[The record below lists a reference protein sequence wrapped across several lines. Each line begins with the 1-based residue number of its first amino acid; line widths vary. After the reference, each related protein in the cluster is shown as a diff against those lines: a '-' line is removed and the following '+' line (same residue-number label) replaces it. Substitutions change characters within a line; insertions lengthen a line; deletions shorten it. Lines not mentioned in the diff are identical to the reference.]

1 MNTLKL
7 LVESDDYMIT
17 VDIKSGYQ
25 HVPIHKDFHKYLGIE
40 WNGQTYIWQRL
51 PFGLNLSAFYFVKVI
66 RSVVEYIRSQ
76 NVRCLAYVDDFI
88 VCSKQECIEQHR
100 DLLLQTLANL
110 GFQVNTEKS
119 ALSPATT
126 VQFIGYCVCTVNED
140 GRVWLTIPP
149 ARISKLRR
157 DIQRVLNK
165 GQTTA
170 RSLARIAGQCISM
183 VKAVVP
189 GKLLVRNLYRL
200 LKTQESWQNILVLD
214 KGTIND
220 LVWWRDAVSSWNGCP
235 IQQRPVD
242 IQMET
247 DASSL
252 GWGAYAEGQEAQGI
266 WNFNVS
272 QKSSNYRE
280 LLTVLLAM
288 LSLVD
293 MIEKKSLQ
301 ILSDNVTTVC
311 YINMK
316 GGPSKKLTEIATAIW
331 ALAFE
336 KGITLSA
343 KHLSGVLNVRAD
355 TLSRLSVTYEWQL
368 NPHVFEYL
376 DSLWG
381 PHTIDRFSSMVTT
394 LLPCY
399 NSRYRDPNTSG
410 VDALAQTDWDQHLN
424 FVNAPFRLIGRVIQI
439 IQHYCAEATIIAP
452 WWPAQ
457 AWHRQLCQMA
467 SAPPLRLPNHS
478 NLCWPVHPRTLP
490 EPRKNKQWK
499 IFAWRISGKIDSCS

>member
-1 MNTLKL
+1 MPKKNNSFRVICDLRELNYCCDCSKIAYEDVNTLKL

-100 DLLLQTLANL
+100 DLLLQTLAHL

-220 LVWWRDAVSSWNGCP
+220 LVWWRDAVSS
-235 IQQRPVD
+235 
-242 IQMET
+242 
-247 DASSL
+247 
-252 GWGAYAEGQEAQGI
+252 
-266 WNFNVS
+266 
-272 QKSSNYRE
+272 
-280 LLTVLLAM
+280 
-288 LSLVD
+288 
-293 MIEKKSLQ
+293 
-301 ILSDNVTTVC
+301 
-311 YINMK
+311 
-316 GGPSKKLTEIATAIW
+316 
-331 ALAFE
+331 
-336 KGITLSA
+336 
-343 KHLSGVLNVRAD
+343 
-355 TLSRLSVTYEWQL
+355 
-368 NPHVFEYL
+368 
-376 DSLWG
+376 
-381 PHTIDRFSSMVTT
+381 
-394 LLPCY
+394 
-399 NSRYRDPNTSG
+399 
-410 VDALAQTDWDQHLN
+410 
-424 FVNAPFRLIGRVIQI
+424 
-439 IQHYCAEATIIAP
+439 
-452 WWPAQ
+452 
-457 AWHRQLCQMA
+457 
-467 SAPPLRLPNHS
+467 
-478 NLCWPVHPRTLP
+478 
-490 EPRKNKQWK
+490 
-499 IFAWRISGKIDSCS
+499 